1 VKPIVPKE
9 EAPQQVPVEEKLT
22 KSAEEYKNDGNAFFK
37 AKKFAE
43 AINAYDKALRV
54 DRKCIA
60 ALSNRAMTKL
70 QVKDYTG
77 AVADCT
83 NGLQII
89 NVKLS
94 SNRTMHVKLL
104 YRRAMGNKS
113 LGRLNTALDDLNTIL
128 EKEPENKRAMKEK
141 EEISKIV
148 APPQNPET
156 LNRVQRMRDANA
168 LAEKA
173 AKKLTERIGETK
185 FEAPTTYLEFEK
197 ARKELQP
204 NVSKFAEYLQLIKP
218 KSLKK
223 ILKSSLTEEILEIII
238 KALASEFIPD
248 KASLALSYLKHLSKV
263 QRFDTTV
270 MFLSED
276 YTQMLRGI
284 FSHLV
289 ASGKKTDVVKA
300 VQKAWKL

>member
-1 VKPIVPKE
+1 MGTKVEEKIIKTAKAKAAKEKKRAEANASKNNEEKLRPPKAPQTDTVKPIVPKE

-89 NVKLS
+89 NVKVP

-113 LGRLNTALDDLNTIL
+113 LGRLNTALDDFNAIL
-128 EKEPENKRAMKEK
+128 AKEPGNKRALTEK
-141 EEISKIV
+141 EQISKIV

-156 LNRVQRMRDANA
+156 VNRVQRMRDANT

-173 AKKLTERIGETK
+173 AKALSERKGKMT
-185 FEAPTTYLEFEK
+185 FNAPNSYLEFEK
-197 ARKELQP
+197 ARKELQS
-204 NVSKFAEYLQLIKP
+204 NISEFAEYLLLVKP
-218 KSLKK
+218 KKLKK
-223 ILKSSLTEEILEIII
+223 ILKS
-238 KALASEFIPD
+238 
-248 KASLALSYLKHLSKV
+248 
-263 QRFDTTV
+263 
-270 MFLSED
+270 
-276 YTQMLRGI
+276 
-284 FSHLV
+284 
-289 ASGKKTDVVKA
+289 
-300 VQKAWKL
+300 